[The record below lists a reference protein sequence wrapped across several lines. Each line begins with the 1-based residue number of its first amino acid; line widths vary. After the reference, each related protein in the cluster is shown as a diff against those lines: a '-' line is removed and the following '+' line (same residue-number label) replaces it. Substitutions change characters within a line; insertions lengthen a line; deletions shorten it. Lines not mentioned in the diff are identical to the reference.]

1 MSDMKYIRFEDMGII
16 IFGSHIPHTT
26 MKQLIND
33 EVVSA
38 GFVSLSDKNA
48 SCYGES
54 VGLDVKSDEQD
65 TKLLCKMLN
74 PFI

>member
-38 GFVSLSDKNA
+38 GFVSLSDKDANLA
-48 SCYGES
+48 LNLMNRTPIFFVKCSIHS
-54 VGLDVKSDEQD
+54 VKFHRRL
-65 TKLLCKMLN
+65 
-74 PFI
+74 